1 MSSTTSLILIGVSV
15 LFILGIKFLSSP
27 KTARKGNLV
36 AAAGMVIGFVILCDR
51 DGANVWSHG
60 WSFNYTLIAIAIVI
74 GLIIGAI
81 GAYSVKM
88 TAMPQMVAL
97 FNGLGGGA
105 AALVASLEFI
115 KGAHQVEI
123 TGVTLPVVHEMSVAF
138 IIPMLFATLI
148 GSLSFSG
155 SIIAYLK
162 LEGKFEKPMT
172 FPGQNIL
179 NGLIGLVILGLAG
192 FLTFNA
198 TNGNAIVA
206 FIVMFSLA
214 LFFGVAMVMPIGGAD
229 MPVVISLLNS
239 FTGLAVAADG
249 FAINNTAMIVA
260 GTLVGSSGTLLT
272 LLMCKAM
279 NRPVTNVLFG
289 AFGSGGGVAAAAG
302 GVAGTVKPIQ
312 VDEVALLLAY
322 AQRVVVVPGYGMAVA
337 QAQHAVRELTEELG
351 KRGVEVQFAIHPV
364 AGRMPGHMNVLLAE
378 ANVPYDQ
385 LIEMEQINP
394 SMDRVDVCLVI
405 GANDVVN
412 PAAHED
418 KSSPIYGMPIIDA
431 DHCKTCI
438 VMKRSMAAG
447 FAGIENALFYKD
459 NTRMLFGDA
468 KASLNALVAAVKAS

>member
-1 MSSTTSLILIGVSV
+1 MSSTIAIIIIGVAV
-15 LFILGIKFLSSP
+15 LFILGIKLLSSP
-27 KTARKGNLV
+27 KTARRGNLV
-36 AAAGMVIGFVILCDR
+36 AAAGMLIALIALHKPTGES
-51 DGANVWSHG
+51 VWSQG
-60 WSFNYTLIAIAIVI
+60 WTINYTLIAIGTVI
-74 GLIIGAI
+74 GLVIGAI

-115 KGAHQVEI
+115 KPDRDIA
-123 TGVTLPVVHEMSVAF
+123 TF
-138 IIPMLFATLI
+138 IAATMLFATVI

-162 LEGKFEKPMT
+162 LEGKFEKPHT

-179 NGLIGLVILGLAG
+179 NGLILLVILGLCGWLA
-192 FLTFNA
+192 FNA
-198 TNGNAIVA
+198 SAGNATTA
-206 FIVMFSLA
+206 FIVMFLLA
-214 LFFGVAMVMPIGGAD
+214 LFFGIAMVLPIGGAD

-249 FAINNTAMIVA
+249 FAINNLAMVVA

-289 AFGSGGGVAAAAG
+289 AFGSGGGGGKAG
-302 GVAGTVKPIQ
+302 AGDLGGMTVKPIQ
-312 VDEVALLLAY
+312 ADEAALLLGY
-322 AQRVVVVPGYGMAVA
+322 AQQVVIVPGYGMAVA
-337 QAQHAVRELTEELG
+337 QAQHQVRELSDELG
-351 KRGVEVQFAIHPV
+351 KRGVEVRFAIHPV

-385 LIEMEQINP
+385 LCEMEAINP
-394 SMDRVDVCLVI
+394 TMDRVDVCLVI

-412 PAAHED
+412 PAARED
-418 KSSPIYGMPIIDA
+418 KSSPIYGMPIIEA
-431 DHCKTCI
+431 DRAKTAI

-447 FAGIENALFYKD
+447 FAGIENLLFYKD

-468 KASLNALVAAVKAS
+468 KASLQTLIAQLKAS

>member
-1 MSSTTSLILIGVSV
+1 MNASLALLFIGVSV
-15 LFILGIKFLSSP
+15 LFILGIKLLSSP
-27 KTARKGNLV
+27 KTARRGNLV
-36 AAAGMVIGFVILCDR
+36 AAAGMTVALLLLTNR
-51 DGANVWSHG
+51 DGALIWCHG
-60 WSFNYTLIAIAIVI
+60 WAEHPLNYVLIVLGILL
-74 GLIIGAI
+74 GLGIGAF

-105 AALVASLEFI
+105 AALVAGLEF
-115 KGAHQVEI
+115 
-123 TGVTLPVVHEMSVAF
+123 VHSGDGLTAF
-138 IIPMLFATLI
+138 LAASMLFATLI

-162 LEGKFEKPMT
+162 LEGKFEKPHT

-179 NGLIGLVILGLAG
+179 NGLILLAILGLCGGLTVHVFGYVALPA
-192 FLTFNA
+192 FLVLA
-198 TNGNAIVA
+198 V
-206 FIVMFSLA
+206 LA

-249 FAINNTAMIVA
+249 FAINNLAMIVA

-279 NRPVTNVLFG
+279 NRPVGNVLFG
-289 AFGSGGGVAAAAG
+289 AFGSGGSSG
-302 GVAGTVKPIQ
+302 GGASDAEGKTVKPIQ
-312 VDEVALLLAY
+312 ADEAALLLAY
-322 AQRVVVVPGYGMAVA
+322 AQQVVVVPGYGMAVA
-337 QAQHAVRELTEELG
+337 QAQHQVRELSEELG
-351 KRGVEVQFAIHPV
+351 KKGVEVRFAIHPV

-378 ANVPYDQ
+378 ADVPYDQ
-385 LIEMEQINP
+385 LCEMEAINP
-394 SMDRVDVCLVI
+394 TMDRVDVCLVI

-412 PAAHED
+412 PSARED

-431 DHCKTCI
+431 DKCKATI
-438 VMKRSMAAG
+438 VLKRSMAAG
-447 FAGIENALFYKD
+447 FAGIENLLFYKD

-468 KASLNALVAAVKAS
+468 KQSIQALVTQIKAEG